1 MAGFYS
7 LMVVSMRTCLR
18 TKIPES
24 QRKRGTKVLVLSH
37 TRGCWLQL
45 PLLYI
50 MSELTVFCGWK
61 AASPPSPP
69 RPPVM
74 STGRDFTLKRDSSG
88 NEENVEFGWKIP
100 NGFWVKWFLSFCLVG
115 KVTSP
120 TAPLKLRGSPCWGH
134 VRQPTA
140 TGGSRKAITSMK
152 CGSLSTQVDILGN
165 RLCSSSRWDEQQ
177 ALCHGWHP
185 SHLCL
190 ASDYSGVGSF
200 KGS

>member
-1 MAGFYS
+1 MGDHGRVLQFDGCVCEKIY
-7 LMVVSMRTCLR
+7 LR

-37 TRGCWLQL
+37 TRGCWLQP

-120 TAPLKLRGSPCWGH
+120 TALLKLRGSPCWGH
-134 VRQPTA
+134 VRQPAA
-140 TGGSRKAITSMK
+140 TGAAEKPSRAWNMVHYQPRWTSWAIGCAVLADEM
-152 CGSLSTQVDILGN
+152 
-165 RLCSSSRWDEQQ
+165 SSKHFAMVSIPTIF
-177 ALCHGWHP
+177 G
-185 SHLCL
+185 
-190 ASDYSGVGSF
+190 
-200 KGS
+200 